1 MTLNEFLKQNKI
13 EQEKKSYK
21 QDILKSEDYE
31 KTKYK
36 EQFLANRFNAYEAN
50 LLSKMA
56 DYTFSDEEYKEMID
70 LLRFVFPNIPYDR
83 YTFRRHRLLTYDEIQ
98 MYEKIE
104 ECENEKPISQ
114 INEDA
119 QKCERLLCYLLLMK
133 RNVKQSEIPE
143 DIEKQIKNLFYSFS
157 RNPLQ
162 YMSIEESE
170 KKTND
175 SSVCNKRKTHDNKRE
190 LFDRLY
196 ERIFINRSDDVLDH
210 EENSGPTPYINE
222 NEKEI
227 VSFLLHIDPAEEN
240 ITYLTEQR
248 IIDQL
253 IDQDQSELD
262 RIQKTEN
269 ANTKFNRILDM
280 ILGEALLEDS
290 LSLYRY
296 FEDQKENIRSP
307 FEWKKRGD
315 QYYYEEKPDWL
326 GEESVFDELNSVE
339 VDFINYLYQLYN
351 ICLKKGEE
359 TKQVDNYDIRNPENS
374 RKWDILNTE
383 EREKLA
389 GYVWQLCDD
398 DQTIKKYIRKA
409 DIIEA
414 RKNKYFLCSKNS
426 DEDQDFE
433 KNEDFEEQGFSL
445 GEWRIANTDE
455 LDEAK
460 EILCA
465 LAADIGNHPYYE
477 TYKRAEQI
485 FQFCKETLY
494 LMDLENPEMKRH
506 YSALEDTLKKAD
518 SICKR
523 LYKRV
528 EKERA
533 FRLDDEE

>member
-1 MTLNEFLKQNKI
+1 MT
-13 EQEKKSYK
+13 
-21 QDILKSEDYE
+21 
-31 KTKYK
+31 
-36 EQFLANRFNAYEAN
+36 
-50 LLSKMA
+50 
-56 DYTFSDEEYKEMID
+56 
-70 LLRFVFPNIPYDR
+70 
-83 YTFRRHRLLTYDEIQ
+83 
-98 MYEKIE
+98 
-104 ECENEKPISQ
+104 
-114 INEDA
+114 
-119 QKCERLLCYLLLMK
+119 
-133 RNVKQSEIPE
+133 
-143 DIEKQIKNLFYSFS
+143 
-157 RNPLQ
+157 
-162 YMSIEESE
+162 
-170 KKTND
+170 
-175 SSVCNKRKTHDNKRE
+175 
-190 LFDRLY
+190 
-196 ERIFINRSDDVLDH
+196 
-210 EENSGPTPYINE
+210 
-222 NEKEI
+222 
-227 VSFLLHIDPAEEN
+227 
-240 ITYLTEQR
+240 
-248 IIDQL
+248 
-253 IDQDQSELD
+253 
-262 RIQKTEN
+262 
-269 ANTKFNRILDM
+269 
-280 ILGEALLEDS
+280 LGEALLEDS
-290 LSLYRY
+290 RSLYRY

-326 GEESVFDELNSVE
+326 GKESVFDELNFVE

-414 RKNKYFLCSKNS
+414 KKNKYFLCSKNS

-465 LAADIGNHPYYE
+465 LAADIGNHPYYG

-494 LMDLENPEMKRH
+494 LMDLGNPEMKRH